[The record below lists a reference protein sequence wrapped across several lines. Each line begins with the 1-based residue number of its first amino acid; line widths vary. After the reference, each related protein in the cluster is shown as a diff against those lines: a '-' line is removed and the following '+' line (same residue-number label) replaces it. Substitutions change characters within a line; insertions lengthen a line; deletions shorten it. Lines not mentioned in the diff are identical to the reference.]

1 MAQDRISLARLD
13 RVRIAR
19 QQTLA
24 VRAMQECCAG
34 AVKGLGRELDCSA
47 CVYPD
52 DQSPEPASKREQVKF
67 TQNSSD

>member
-1 MAQDRISLARLD
+1 
-13 RVRIAR
+13 
-19 QQTLA
+19 
-24 VRAMQECCAG
+24 MQERGAG
-34 AVKGLGRELDCSA
+34 AEKGLGRELDCSA